1 MNIPSNI
8 RQGVTVKWREDSSSD
23 PFDNPI
29 TSPDW
34 TAKFYLR
41 TNVNLEGHTV
51 TGTEYGGG
59 WEFSIAH
66 GDTANFDAG
75 VWYWQFEVTKGAEK
89 FLLGSGQLTVLQ
101 TLSYTGNNP
110 AALDGRTQAVKDLE
124 DVETAIRAIATG
136 RSKEYIIGDR
146 TFKSLDLAELRK
158 WRADLR
164 NIVVREQKAEMMA
177 NGLGNPHAMYVRF

>member
-8 RQGVTVKWREDSSSD
+8 RAGVTVKWREESSSD

-29 TSPDW
+29 SSPDW
-34 TAKFYLR
+34 TAKYYLR

-51 TGTEYGGG
+51 TGTEYAGG

-75 VWYWQFEVTKGAEK
+75 IWYWQFEATKGAEK
-89 FLLGSGQLTVLQ
+89 FQLGSGQLTVLQ
-101 TLSYTGNNP
+101 TLSYTGNP
-110 AALDGRTQAVKDLE
+110 AALDGRSQAVKDLE

-158 WRADLR
+158 WRSDLR
-164 NIVVREQKAEMMA
+164 NIVVREQKANNIA
-177 NGLGNPHAMYVRF
+177 NGLGNPHSMYVRF